1 MLAPR
6 EAEAETETA
15 AGGNVAGEEVAAAA
29 LLADPSAKSG
39 SAGGE
44 TADAEES
51 APNMPDENPRRA
63 GDGATMLCVLDV
75 KSAR

>member
-1 MLAPR
+1 MLTPR
-6 EAEAETETA
+6 EAEAEVA
-15 AGGNVAGEEVAAAA
+15 AGGNVAGVVAAAA
-29 LLADPSAKSG
+29 LLAEPSAKSG
-39 SAGGE
+39 SAGGD

-51 APNMPDENPRRA
+51 APKMPEENPRRA